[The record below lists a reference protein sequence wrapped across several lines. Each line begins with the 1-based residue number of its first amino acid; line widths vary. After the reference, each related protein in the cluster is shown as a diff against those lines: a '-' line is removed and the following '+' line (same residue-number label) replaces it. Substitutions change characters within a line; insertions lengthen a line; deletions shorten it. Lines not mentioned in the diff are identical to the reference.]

1 MGSVMWIINT
11 LHVFDLYSIL
21 SYTVLAELNDK

>member
-1 MGSVMWIINT
+1 MGSVMWLINT
-11 LHVFDLYSIL
+11 LHVFDLYFIL